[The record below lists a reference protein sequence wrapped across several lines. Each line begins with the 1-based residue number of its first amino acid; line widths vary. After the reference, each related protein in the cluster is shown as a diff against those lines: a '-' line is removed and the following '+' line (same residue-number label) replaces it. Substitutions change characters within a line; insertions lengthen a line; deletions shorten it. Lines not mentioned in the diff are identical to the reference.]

1 MLLAVCVPPQTAPV
15 VRFARSETFSM
26 RAVRVCNTFSTL
38 HRELRHETNT
48 PGFWSRT
55 KRRESRLE
63 TPPIRGRCRTSPT
76 AHHFARTWTTSLW

>member
-1 MLLAVCVPPQTAPV
+1 MLLCVSHRRPHPLCALRGQ
-15 VRFARSETFSM
+15 RRSSM

-38 HRELRHETNT
+38 HRELRNETNT
-48 PGFWSRT
+48 PGVFWSRT

-63 TPPIRGRCRTSPT
+63 SPIRGRCRTSPT